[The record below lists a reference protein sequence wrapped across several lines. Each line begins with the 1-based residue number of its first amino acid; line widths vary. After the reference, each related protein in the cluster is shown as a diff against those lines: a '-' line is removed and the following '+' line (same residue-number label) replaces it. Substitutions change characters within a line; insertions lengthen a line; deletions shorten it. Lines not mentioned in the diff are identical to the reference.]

1 MAAEITRPLP
11 TAAPGID
18 HIRVD
23 GVSRSYADRRV
34 LTNVSF
40 AVGKATRVGLIGEN
54 GAGKS
59 TLLRILAGL
68 EQPDAGSVE
77 TPIRVGLLWQELPF
91 GPRERVGAVL
101 DDALDESSAAG
112 REVELAA
119 AAVADDQPGAAQ
131 RLDRALVLADL
142 TGVWRTSS
150 RRASMTAG
158 LGLSSVDEGVTVSE
172 LSGGQRSRLALA
184 ALLLARPTAL
194 LLDEPTNHL
203 DDDAVDF
210 LHGTLSDWPGPV
222 LFASHDRTFL
232 DQTATRILD
241 LDPTPLPS
249 AVVTPGDDAGSGHGV
264 QSFSGNYSS
273 YLQQRRAQRE
283 RWQRQYELEQDELD
297 DLRHQVAVTART
309 TNNKNTPRT
318 EGRAAKK
325 FYADRDAKVTSRRVR
340 NAAVRLD
347 TLEEAQVRRPPA
359 TLAFAGMPPA
369 PVGVAAGPLLH
380 AAEVSVDARLA
391 PTCITVGAGEKLL
404 VTGPN
409 GAGKSTLLHVLHGVL
424 PPTGGSLH
432 RAGPVRTAL
441 LAQHV
446 VFAERTRSPR
456 RIYQEALGNDR
467 AAARP
472 LAGLGLVAD
481 CDLDR
486 PIGSLSVGQQRR
498 LALALV
504 IAHPPHVLLLDEP
517 TNHLSLALAEEL
529 EQALGA
535 HAGAVVLASH
545 DRWLR
550 RRWHQDVL
558 ELQPVGHGR
567 PPLQKKGQP

>member
-1 MAAEITRPLP
+1 MASETARFLP

-18 HIRVD
+18 HLRVD

-40 AVGKATRVGLIGEN
+40 AVGNAARVGVIGEN
-54 GAGKS
+54 GTGKS
-59 TLLRILAGL
+59 TLLRVLAGV
-68 EQPDAGSVE
+68 EPPDAGSVE
-77 TPIRVGLLWQELPF
+77 RPARVGLLWQELPF
-91 GPRERVGAVL
+91 GPGALVGAVL
-101 DDALDESSAAG
+101 DDALAESSAAAL
-112 REVELAA
+112 EVELAA
-119 AAVADDQPGAAQ
+119 AAVADDRPGAGQ
-131 RLDRALVLADL
+131 RLERALVLADL
-142 TGVWRTSS
+142 TDAWRASG
-150 RRASMTAG
+150 RRASTVAG
-158 LGLSSVDEGVTVSE
+158 LGLSSVDERATVSE
-172 LSGGQRSRLALA
+172 LSGGQRSRLALV

-210 LHGTLSDWPGPV
+210 LHRTVSAWPGPV
-222 LFASHDRTFL
+222 LFASHDRAFL
-232 DQTATRILD
+232 DQTATRIID

-249 AVVTPGDDAGSGHGV
+249 AAVTLGDDAGSGFGV
-264 QSFSGNYSS
+264 QSFGGNYSS

-297 DLRHQVAVTART
+297 DLRHHVAVTART

-347 TLEEAQVRRPPA
+347 TLEEDQVRQPPA
-359 TLAFAGMPPA
+359 TLTFAGMPPA
-369 PVGVAAGPLLH
+369 PTGSSTGLVLRAA
-380 AAEVSVDARLA
+380 AVSVAGRLA
-391 PTCITVGAGEKLL
+391 PTSITVGAGQKIL

-409 GAGKSTLLHVLHGVL
+409 GAGKSTLLHVLDGAL
-424 PPTGGSLH
+424 PPTRGGLQ
-432 RAGPVRTAL
+432 RAPSVRTAL
-441 LAQHV
+441 LAQDV
-446 VFAERTRSPR
+446 VFAQPARSPR
-456 RIYQEALGNDR
+456 SIYQQTLGEDG

-472 LAGLGLVAD
+472 LAGLGLVASR
-481 CDLDR
+481 DLDR
-486 PIGSLSVGQQRR
+486 EVGSLSVGQQRR

-529 EQALGA
+529 EHALGA

-567 PPLQKKGQP
+567 PIPQTKGQP